1 MAQPGDKRVARR
13 GKNGICTV
21 VPGATSRS
29 GASSHTPILPSHR
42 PLGKCFKLI
51 SPHSEIALHYLFS
64 SGGSTN
70 RKSKYKRR
78 AGSWGTWFSMGSP
91 GLSAFNLFMIKCLF
105 WRQYQNTWLNRS
117 SNPPRVRSFPRPSF
131 RLFVVAINCPCK
143 VMRTAPATPWAC
155 RLPLHSALKSFAL
168 PYER

>member
-1 MAQPGDKRVARR
+1 MSKT
-13 GKNGICTV
+13 GICTV

-29 GASSHTPILPSHR
+29 GASSHTPILLSHR

-51 SPHSEIALHYLFS
+51 SPHSEIARHYLFS

-78 AGSWGTWFSMGSP
+78 AGSWGTCFSMGSP

-131 RLFVVAINCPCK
+131 RLFVVAICMHSNAHCPCQ
-143 VMRTAPATPWAC
+143 ALGLQAATPLGTQKFRIAI
-155 RLPLHSALKSFAL
+155 
-168 PYER
+168 